1 MAQERSR
8 SRVLTDQEYQALL
21 EKSPAWLRRACM
33 MAWKSCLSR
42 SDLLALMWDEI
53 NLHEGL
59 IELNNNRA
67 KTGAEQASPDRHR

>member
-1 MAQERSR
+1 
-8 SRVLTDQEYQALL
+8 
-21 EKSPAWLRRACM
+21 M